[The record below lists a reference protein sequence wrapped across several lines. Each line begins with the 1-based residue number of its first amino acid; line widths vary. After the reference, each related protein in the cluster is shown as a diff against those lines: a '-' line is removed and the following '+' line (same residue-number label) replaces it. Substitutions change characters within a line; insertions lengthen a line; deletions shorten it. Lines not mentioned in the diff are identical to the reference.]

1 MRERLLRRGMAV
13 SLPAMTG
20 ALATEASAAVPQ
32 ELLLSTTQAALTGS
46 AAASVAALTEGVL
59 RAMFISKLKLC
70 ATIFAALALVAG
82 GGLLAWPAL
91 NAQDG
96 KGKSD
101 KDLLQGAWRVV
112 SFTHFG
118 KKLDGD
124 EAAKIKMG
132 RFVFE
137 GDKVNSFAS
146 CDYKLDSAKT
156 PKEID
161 ITPRQGPENEKDQT
175 FAGIYELKGGE
186 LRLSFSPPGQVRPAN
201 FENAMT
207 MSFVLKRVKE

>member
-1 MRERLLRRGMAV
+1 
-13 SLPAMTG
+13 
-20 ALATEASAAVPQ
+20 
-32 ELLLSTTQAALTGS
+32 LSTTQAALTGS

-112 SFTHFG
+112 SFNHLG
-118 KKLDGD
+118 NKLNEE
-124 EAAKIKMG
+124 EAAKINMG
-132 RFVFE
+132 RFVFK
-137 GDKVNSFAS
+137 GDKVNSFAP
-146 CDYKLDSAKT
+146 CDYKLDPAKT

-161 ITPRQGPENEKDQT
+161 ITPREGPENEKDQT